1 MTIGEINKHVHEY
14 PISYGYGIILTAM
27 KEIQPK
33 QPSHLSDYAEAC
45 LNALVRADLADRI
58 SIGGALGLFHYV
70 DYRPTQDV
78 DAWWSQTVT
87 DAQKKEVIYAIQS
100 ELESFGRVSTR
111 SWGDVVSIELSQK
124 NKKVFSFQI
133 AARSIQ
139 LKRTISA
146 GWIEI
151 PLDSLTDLIASKM
164 VALVER
170 GAPRDFLDIYT
181 LCTTGLMT
189 IDDCWDLWK
198 QRQFLAGSD
207 VNLARAYLAIETHLE
222 RIIMLRPLESISD
235 MDQREQAEKL
245 RTWFQESFLKDK
257 HE

>member
-1 MTIGEINKHVHEY
+1 MFREPANLE
-14 PISYGYGIILTAM
+14 GYGIIFTAM
-27 KEIQPK
+27 KEIYPK
-33 QPSHLSDYAEAC
+33 QPSHLSGYAEAC
-45 LNALVRADLADRI
+45 LKTLVRADLADRI

-87 DAQKKEVIYAIQS
+87 EAQKKEVIYAIQS
-100 ELESFGRVSTR
+100 ELESFGKVSTR
-111 SWGDVVSIELSQK
+111 SWGDVTSIELSQN

-133 AARSIQ
+133 ATRSVQ
-139 LKRTISA
+139 LEQSVSA
-146 GWIEI
+146 GWIDI

-181 LCTTGLMT
+181 LCMKGFLT
-189 IDDCWDLWK
+189 INSCWDLWK
-198 QRQFLAGSD
+198 KRQSLAGSD
-207 VNLARAYLAIETHLE
+207 TNTTRACLAIEIHLE
-222 RIIMLRPLESISD
+222 RIIMLRPLESILD
-235 MDQREQAEKL
+235 LDQREQAERL
-245 RTWFQESFLKDK
+245 RIWFRESFLKEK